1 MNKQRKFRIL
11 LTLRTNILLGAGTEK
26 VALYYARYLPKD
38 KWEVFILSTDILDY
52 QRLESF
58 DLEKVGVKKFY
69 QIHSVE
75 NKFNF
80 IKNVPYFGPNIFEF
94 LQYTI
99 AYLNR
104 LTNKKTL
111 KKIGKYDLA
120 YHMYFLTP
128 LITKG
133 CSATNIISEHT
144 IAARKKD
151 TFISTLIYCFHFLFM
166 HNNNFLHA
174 LSNKS
179 LGTYYA
185 GLPVVTVS
193 NGYDSEIFYPREIL
207 KPETVN
213 FAFLARLEPGKG
225 LRTVL
230 ESWKTARKNGLVSS
244 VLHVVGTGSLSN
256 VVKDFKDPS
265 VIYHGGLTEK
275 ELVSLLGTC
284 DFFIYPS
291 IADTFA
297 LVVLEALGSGCHV
310 LTTTYLKG
318 IFDRENALGY
328 LEYLERK
335 PDIFASRI
343 LDLAAS
349 VDKYRDYRFAQA
361 VKIKEVYEWKNVVSR
376 LSDFFLKVTI
386 AEASN

>member
-1 MNKQRKFRIL
+1 MNKQGKFRIL

-38 KWEVFILSTDILDY
+38 KWEVFILSTDIMDY
-52 QRLESF
+52 QRLESI
-58 DLEKVGVKKFY
+58 DLEKFGIKKLY

-94 LQYTI
+94 FQYII

-111 KKIGKYDLA
+111 KKIGKFDLA

-133 CSATNIISEHT
+133 CCATNIISEHT
-144 IAARKKD
+144 IAARKKN

-166 HNNNFLHA
+166 HKNNFLHA

-225 LRTVL
+225 LRTVI

-244 VLHVVGTGSLSN
+244 VLHVVGTGSLSY
-256 VVKDFKDPS
+256 VAEELDDPS
-265 VIYHGGLTEK
+265 VIYHGGLTINQ
-275 ELVSLLGTC
+275 LVSLLGTC

-291 IADTFA
+291 ISDMVP

-310 LTTTYLKG
+310 LTTTYFKG

-328 LEYLERK
+328 LEYLERNK
-335 PDIFASRI
+335 DIFASRI
-343 LDLAAS
+343 SEVAAS
-349 VDKYRDYRFAQA
+349 VNNYRADRFDQS
-361 VKIKEVYEWKNVVSR
+361 VKIKEFYEWKNVVSK
-376 LSDFFLKVTI
+376 LSDFFLKITL
-386 AEASN
+386 AEGTN